1 MAWLSTPATVSIG
14 AIAALFTSYLL
25 VNQRWSWLLLI
36 GGVVAVLL
44 LIAMRPSTALVIVF
58 AFLPFHSLLTDVFS
72 RTSPLVAIIKDVL
85 MVAIILSLL
94 LYHLGQRRK
103 LYLNPTLIMF
113 LALAAISSIY
123 VAVSPSWLR
132 ALLDLRFLTLY
143 PLIALVAANSLE
155 TPIDLRRI
163 LRVVAA
169 VSLLVIAY
177 GILQFLYPFDIPLRA
192 AADIFNIRMTRFG
205 ELGIISTFASRPSFG
220 GYLIPIF
227 LLFFQVRLW
236 ESRRSSWLFRILALG
251 ATLLCLMLT
260 FSRTSWIAFLVGL
273 FVLMFFRHKLKASI
287 ALVALSSCLVI
298 FYATQFYKISPALTE
313 AFTSSESF
321 GVRLDYWPRV
331 FRLVATR
338 PFGTGLGNV
347 GGPHIFEDTAGQPT
361 DVDYNPS
368 SETIQVTDN
377 TYLKL
382 FVQGGFPLL
391 LVFLGLIATVL
402 HLAYSVL
409 KRVRDPWLRDV
420 AIWAVA
426 SFAALLTI
434 FTSVDYMEAAP
445 SISVYWLAVGA
456 LCCVQRL
463 IDEKRTRNVAAPI
476 TVQAI

>member
-1 MAWLSTPATVSIG
+1 
-14 AIAALFTSYLL
+14 
-25 VNQRWSWLLLI
+25 
-36 GGVVAVLL
+36 
-44 LIAMRPSTALVIVF
+44 
-58 AFLPFHSLLTDVFS
+58 
-72 RTSPLVAIIKDVL
+72 
-85 MVAIILSLL
+85 
-94 LYHLGQRRK
+94 
-103 LYLNPTLIMF
+103 
-113 LALAAISSIY
+113 
-123 VAVSPSWLR
+123 
-132 ALLDLRFLTLY
+132 
-143 PLIALVAANSLE
+143 
-155 TPIDLRRI
+155 
-163 LRVVAA
+163 
-169 VSLLVIAY
+169 
-177 GILQFLYPFDIPLRA
+177 
-192 AADIFNIRMTRFG
+192 MTR
-205 ELGIISTFASRPSFG
+205 LA
-220 GYLIPIF
+220 YL
-227 LLFFQVRLW
+227 
-236 ESRRSSWLFRILALG
+236 
-251 ATLLCLMLT
+251 T
-260 FSRTSWIAFLVGL
+260 
-273 FVLMFFRHKLKASI
+273 
-287 ALVALSSCLVI
+287 VACDTDPDI
-298 FYATQFYKISPALTE
+298 NPPYREPPGDHQDI
-313 AFTSSESF
+313 
-321 GVRLDYWPRV
+321 WQ
-331 FRLVATR
+331 
-338 PFGTGLGNV
+338 GNV